1 MASRRSVAWTELRV
15 GVLVITSFALLALA
29 IFYISGQSGFFVKKY
44 TLVAY
49 FQNANN
55 LRSGA
60 EVSLEGV
67 TIGNVS
73 SVAVSKLAD
82 PLKAVEAELKLDEKY
97 KNIIRSDSKVSIST
111 IGLLGDSKVDITRGT
126 EAGMVIEDGGT
137 LQGSEEGDIRRIVQ
151 GANDV
156 VANFQVLSEDFKKI
170 TDRIDR
176 GEGTLGKFL
185 TDTAIYDNANAA
197 TLELNTLV
205 RDARTGPGTM
215 GRLISD
221 DQLYQ
226 KVIQISDRVDTLVM
240 KIESGDGTLGKFVND
255 PTLYNR
261 VDTLAAKLQG
271 ISDRIDRGEGTL
283 GKLLSK
289 DDTLYVDLRNG
300 VTKLNTLVDS
310 VQNGEGSIGKF
321 IRDPSLFNN
330 VNQVTSEVEKL
341 MYDFRQNPKKFLTV
355 NFKLF

>member
-1 MASRRSVAWTELRV
+1 MASRRSLAWTEMRV
-15 GVLVITSFALLALA
+15 GILVIMSFALLALA
-29 IFYISGQSGFFVKKY
+29 IFYVSGQSGFFVKKY
-44 TLVAY
+44 TLLAY

-55 LRSGA
+55 LKSGA

-67 TIGNVS
+67 TIGNVNK
-73 SVAVSKLAD
+73 VEVSKEAD
-82 PLKAVEAELKLDEKY
+82 PMKAVQAELKLDEKY
-97 KNIIRSDSKVSIST
+97 KNIIRSDSRVTIST
-111 IGLLGDSKVDITRGT
+111 IGLLGDSKIDITRGT
-126 EAGMVIEDGGT
+126 EAGAVLEDGGV

-185 TDTAIYDNANAA
+185 TDTAIYDNANNV
-197 TLELNTLV
+197 TKELNTLV

-226 KVIQISDRVDTLVM
+226 KVMQISDRVDQLVV
-240 KIESGDGTLGKFVND
+240 KIDSGNGTIGKFMND
-255 PTLYNR
+255 PSLYNR
-261 VDTLAAKLQG
+261 FDNLAAKFQT
-271 ISDRIDRGEGTL
+271 ITDRIDRGEGTL
-283 GKLLSK
+283 GKLSK
-289 DDTLYVDLRNG
+289 DDALYTDFRNG
-300 VTKLNTLVDS
+300 VTKFNTLVDS
-310 VQNGEGSIGKF
+310 IQSGEGTVGKF

-330 VNQVTSEVEKL
+330 VNQVTSELEKL

-355 NFKLF
+355 NFRLF

>member
-1 MASRRSVAWTELRV
+1 MAARRSLAWTEMRV
-15 GVLVITSFALLALA
+15 GLLVITSFALLALA
-29 IFYISGQSGFFVKKY
+29 IFYISGQSGFFVRKY
-44 TLVAY
+44 SVIAF

-67 TIGNVS
+67 TIGNVAA
-73 SVAVSKLAD
+73 VAVSREAD
-82 PLKAVEAELKLDEKY
+82 PMKAVETVLQLDERY
-97 KNIIRSDSKVSIST
+97 KNIIRSDSRVTIST

-126 EAGMVIEDGGT
+126 EAGTVIEEGGT

-151 GANDV
+151 GANDI

-197 TLELNTLV
+197 TREINTLI

-221 DQLYQ
+221 DQLYR
-226 KVIQISDRVDTLVM
+226 KVMEISERVDVLIAKV
-240 KIESGDGTLGKFVND
+240 ESGNGTIAKFVND
-255 PTLYNR
+255 PAIYNK
-261 VDTLAAKLQG
+261 VDSLVASAQSIT
-271 ISDRIDRGEGTL
+271 DRIDRGEGTL
-283 GKLLSK
+283 GKLSR
-289 DDTLYVDLRNG
+289 DETLYNEFRQG
-300 VTKLNTLVDS
+300 VTRFNAIVES
-310 VQNGEGSIGKF
+310 IQNGEGTVGKF
-321 IRDPSLFNN
+321 MKDPSLFNN
-330 VNQVTSEVEKL
+330 VNQVTSEFEKL

-355 NFKLF
+355 NFRLF

>member
-1 MASRRSVAWTELRV
+1 MASRRSIAWTELRV
-15 GVLVITSFALLALA
+15 GILVITSFALLALA
-29 IFYISGQSGFFVKKY
+29 IFYVSGQSGFFVRKY
-44 TLVAY
+44 TIRAY

-67 TIGNVS
+67 TIGNVA
-73 SVAVSKLAD
+73 SVSVSPLSD
-82 PLKAVEAELKLDEKY
+82 PLKAVEAVMKLDAKY
-97 KNIIRSDSKVSIST
+97 KNIIRSDSRVSIST

-126 EAGMVIEDGGT
+126 EAGSVIEDGGV

-170 TDRIDR
+170 TDRIER

-185 TDTAIYDNANAA
+185 TDTSIYDNANLA
-197 TLELNTLV
+197 TKELNTLV

-221 DQLYQ
+221 DELYR
-226 KVIQISDRVDTLVM
+226 KVTQIGDRVDVLIM
-240 KIESGDGTLGKFVND
+240 KLESGDGTIGKFVND

-261 VDTLAAKLQG
+261 VDNLTAKFQA
-271 ISDRIDRGEGTL
+271 ITDRIDRGEGTL
-283 GKLLSK
+283 GKLAK
-289 DDTLYVDLRNG
+289 DEMLYNDLRTG
-300 VTKLNTLVDS
+300 VTKFNTLMDS
-310 VQNGEGSIGKF
+310 VQNGEGTIGKF
-321 IRDPSLFNN
+321 IKDPSLFNN
-330 VNQVTSEVEKL
+330 VNQVTSEFEKL

>member
-1 MASRRSVAWTELRV
+1 MAPRRPIAWTELRV
-15 GVLVITSFALLALA
+15 GILVITSFALLALA
-29 IFYISGQSGFFVKKY
+29 IFYVSGQSGFFVRKY
-44 TLVAY
+44 SVIAY

-67 TIGNVS
+67 TIGNVD
-73 SVAVSKLAD
+73 SVAVSKQAD
-82 PLKAVEAELKLDEKY
+82 PLRAVEAVLKLDEKY
-97 KNIIRSDSKVSIST
+97 KNIIRSDSRVSIST

-126 EAGMVIEDGGT
+126 EAGTVIEDGGT

-185 TDTAIYDNANAA
+185 TDTSIYDNFNGAAKEAND
-197 TLELNTLV
+197 LV
-205 RDARTGPGTM
+205 RDARTGNGTV
-215 GRLISD
+215 GRLISE
-221 DQLYQ
+221 DQLYT
-226 KVIQISDRVDTLVM
+226 KVMQISDRVDTLVT
-240 KIESGDGTLGKFVND
+240 KVESGNGTIGRFVND
-255 PTLYNR
+255 PSVYNKFN
-261 VDTLAAKLQG
+261 DLATKFQN
-271 ISDRIDRGEGTL
+271 ITDRIDRGEGTI

-289 DDTLYVDLRNG
+289 DDALYNDVRTS
-300 VTKLNTLVDS
+300 VTRINTLLDS
-310 VQNGEGSIGKF
+310 VQNGDGTIGKLVK
-321 IRDPSLFNN
+321 DPSLFNN
-330 VNQVTSEVEKL
+330 VNQVTSEFEKL

>member
-1 MASRRSVAWTELRV
+1 MATRRSIAWTELRV
-15 GVLVITSFALLALA
+15 GILVITSFALLALA
-29 IFYISGQSGFFVKKY
+29 IFYVSGQSGFFVKKY
-44 TLVAY
+44 TLTTF

-55 LRSGA
+55 LKSGA

-73 SVAVSKLAD
+73 RVEVSKESD
-82 PLKAVEAELKLDEKY
+82 PMKAVEAELKLDATY
-97 KNIIRSDSKVSIST
+97 KNLIRTDSKVSIST

-126 EAGMVIEDGGT
+126 EAGMVIEDGGV

-151 GANDV
+151 GANDI

-197 TLELNTLV
+197 TQELNRLV
-205 RDARTGPGTM
+205 RDARTGNGTL
-215 GRLISD
+215 GRILSD
-221 DQLYQ
+221 DQLYR
-226 KVIQISDRVDTLVM
+226 KFMQISDRMDSLMEKV
-240 KIESGDGTLGKFVND
+240 ENGNGTFGKFVND
-255 PTLYNR
+255 PSLYNR
-261 VDTLAAKLQG
+261 FDNLAARFQTIADG
-271 ISDRIDRGEGTL
+271 IDRGEGTL
-283 GKLLSK
+283 GKLTK
-289 DDTLYVDLRNG
+289 DETLYNDLRGG
-300 VTKLNTLVDS
+300 VTKFNNLVDS
-310 VQNGEGSIGKF
+310 IQNGEGTVGKF
-321 IRDPSLFNN
+321 LRDPSLFNN
-330 VNQVTSEVEKL
+330 VNQVTSELEKL

>member
-1 MASRRSVAWTELRV
+1 MASRRSLAWTELRV
-15 GVLVITSFALLALA
+15 GILVIISFTLLALA
-29 IFYISGQSGFFVKKY
+29 IFYVSGQSGLFVKKY
-44 TLVAY
+44 TLTAY

-73 SVAVSKLAD
+73 GVEVSKNAD
-82 PLKAVEAELKLDEKY
+82 PLKAVEAKLQLDERY
-97 KNIIRSDSKVSIST
+97 KNIIRTDSRVSIST

-126 EAGMVIEDGGT
+126 EAGTVIEDGGT

-197 TLELNTLV
+197 AREVNNLV

-221 DQLYQ
+221 DELYK
-226 KVIQISDRVDTLVM
+226 KVMQIGDRVDSLMV
-240 KIESGDGTLGKFVND
+240 KVESGNGTIGKFVND

-261 VDTLAAKLQG
+261 FDDLTAKFQT
-271 ISDRIDRGEGTL
+271 ITDRINRGQGTL
-283 GKLLSK
+283 GKMLT
-289 DDTLYVDLRNG
+289 DDQLYTDFRSG
-300 VTKLNTLVDS
+300 VTKFNSLVDAMQS
-310 VQNGEGSIGKF
+310 GEGTIGKF
-321 IRDPSLFNN
+321 IKDPSLFNN
-330 VNQVTSEVEKL
+330 VNDVTSELQKL

>member
-1 MASRRSVAWTELRV
+1 MATRRTLAWTELRV
-15 GVLVITSFALLALA
+15 GLLVITSFALLALA
-29 IFYISGQSGFFVKKY
+29 IFYVSGQSGFFVRKY
-44 TLVAY
+44 TITAF

-73 SVAVSKLAD
+73 SVAVSRESD
-82 PLKAVEAELKLDEKY
+82 PLRAVEAVLQLDEKY
-97 KNIIRSDSKVSIST
+97 KNIIRTDSRVSIST

-126 EAGMVIEDGGT
+126 DAGTIIPDGGM

-170 TDRIDR
+170 TDRIEK
-176 GEGTLGKFL
+176 GQGTLGKFL

-197 TLELNTLV
+197 TTELNTLI

-221 DQLYQ
+221 DALYQ
-226 KVIQISDRVDTLVM
+226 KVMQISDRVDTLVV
-240 KIESGDGTLGKFVND
+240 KIQDGNGTIGKFVND

-261 VDTLAAKLQG
+261 FDSIAAKFET
-271 ISDRIDRGEGTL
+271 ITDRIDRGEGTL
-283 GKLLSK
+283 GKLSK
-289 DDTLYVDLRNG
+289 DDALYTDIRSS
-300 VTKLNTLVDS
+300 VTKINALVDS
-310 VQNGEGSIGKF
+310 VQSGEGTIGKF

-330 VNQVTSEVEKL
+330 VNQVTSEFQKL